1 MRSLHPPHSSSVSL
15 GKMLA
20 DWRRLSLAF
29 LLLSFVPR
37 IFAEKCSSTTYEWWR
52 DDIRSG
58 NRAFLVE
65 GHGRG
70 GSVRCLSKGFGSNTE
85 LLDPVIE
92 SHMNTAGF
100 DQYSKMPCDI
110 LGGMDGIP
118 SADVDIDVANEKK
131 ASTTR
136 RRLLAGAA
144 ITGDWKI
151 QYFAS
156 TDGTCTGIHSD
167 LSSGSV
173 FTSTATANPSCHS
186 YADYTPSLPSTWPT
200 NAKYAKIICS
210 GSNVVISGICSEG
223 CSTCQETATISIEE
237 VVGKCVDQKS
247 FGYPDYKIIEVN
259 VDANY
264 CNADLT
270 SPPPPPPP
278 KLVTDDD
285 DHAED
290 ICVASRP
297 DLKTCKYPMQD
308 QLDQYSWGG
317 IAFKISRVNNN
328 CTTPDEDK
336 DGMVCHEGNRNELQH
351 NWKHSPVYGGDETSC
366 ETEDGKSTRFSSG
379 VVFSQ
384 APLPYDMKYRVY
396 MFSSETE
403 RLAALD
409 DTRNAGLQY
418 AREMKGENGCDAEI
432 VYEFFPK
439 PGGGLMVELSQT
451 MGCTTK
457 EGDECKSKSVAIAD
471 STSAYISNDTNVVVV
486 QVEQSTLRES
496 QYLPVRSSCDQGTTT
511 TIKMS
516 SQFICAATGERINIS
531 SIKMSQ
537 AGSPDNPLFDEGGKR
552 EVEISRDPSKPTTF
566 QVDPANPSDCWYK
579 DSCGG
584 WSFAPDFVF
593 RADAASAPESCGSFY
608 WDPLIYSVAGDGMA
622 ASVKGN
628 GIGNSPS
635 SPTTANAASA
645 GLTGILVALM
655 ATIFNM
661 L

>member
-1 MRSLHPPHSSSVSL
+1 M
-15 GKMLA
+15 
-20 DWRRLSLAF
+20 
-29 LLLSFVPR
+29 
-37 IFAEKCSSTTYEWWR
+37 
-52 DDIRSG
+52 
-58 NRAFLVE
+58 
-65 GHGRG
+65 
-70 GSVRCLSKGFGSNTE
+70 RCLSKGFGSNTE

-100 DQYSKMPCDI
+100 DQYSKMPCAV

-118 SADVDIDVANEKK
+118 SADVDIDVANGTN
-131 ASTTR
+131 ASTAR
-136 RRLLAGAA
+136 RRLLAG
-144 ITGDWKI
+144 
-151 QYFAS
+151 
-156 TDGTCTGIHSD
+156 
-167 LSSGSV
+167 
-173 FTSTATANPSCHS
+173 
-186 YADYTPSLPSTWPT
+186 
-200 NAKYAKIICS
+200 
-210 GSNVVISGICSEG
+210 E
-223 CSTCQETATISIEE
+223 
-237 VVGKCVDQKS
+237 
-247 FGYPDYKIIEVN
+247 
-259 VDANY
+259 
-264 CNADLT
+264 
-270 SPPPPPPP
+270 
-278 KLVTDDD
+278 
-285 DHAED
+285 ED

-297 DLKTCKYPMQD
+297 DLETCKYPMQD

-317 IAFKISRVNNN
+317 IAFKISRVHDN

-409 DTRNAGLQY
+409 DTRNTGLQY

-457 EGDECKSKSVAIAD
+457 EGDECTSKSVAIAD
-471 STSAYISNDTNVVVV
+471 STSAYILNETNVVVV

-496 QYLPVRSSCDQGTTT
+496 QYLSVRPSCDQETTT

-516 SQFICAATGERINIS
+516 SQFICAATGKRINIS

-537 AGSPDNPLFDEGGKR
+537 AGSPDNPLFGEGGKR

-635 SPTTANAASA
+635 SPTTADNGDSPSSPTSPTARQGFSV
-645 GLTGILVALM
+645 LLVATALN
-655 ATIFNM
+655 F
-661 L
+661 LL

>member
-100 DQYSKMPCDI
+100 DQYSKMPCGI

-118 SADVDIDVANEKK
+118 SADVDIDVANEKN

-136 RRLLAGAA
+136 RRL
-144 ITGDWKI
+144 
-151 QYFAS
+151 
-156 TDGTCTGIHSD
+156 
-167 LSSGSV
+167 
-173 FTSTATANPSCHS
+173 
-186 YADYTPSLPSTWPT
+186 
-200 NAKYAKIICS
+200 
-210 GSNVVISGICSEG
+210 
-223 CSTCQETATISIEE
+223 
-237 VVGKCVDQKS
+237 
-247 FGYPDYKIIEVN
+247 
-259 VDANY
+259 
-264 CNADLT
+264 
-270 SPPPPPPP
+270 
-278 KLVTDDD
+278 
-285 DHAED
+285 AED

-537 AGSPDNPLFDEGGKR
+537 AGIPENPLFDEGGKR

-635 SPTTANAASA
+635 SPTTVNAASA